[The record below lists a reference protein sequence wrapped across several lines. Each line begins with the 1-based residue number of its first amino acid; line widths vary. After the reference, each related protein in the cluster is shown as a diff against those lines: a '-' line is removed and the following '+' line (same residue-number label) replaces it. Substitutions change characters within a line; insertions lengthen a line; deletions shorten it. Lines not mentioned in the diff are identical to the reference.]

1 MNRCPSLSVL
11 SSFQRWFDSSR
22 FRRFRLPK
30 NTLYLST
37 KMQRN
42 HRGTFLL
49 WTIFIKFRP
58 STVHMWLI
66 NSRDLRLHLH
76 KSNDPLFIKRIVGFR
91 AGSEK
96 AVCYYQ
102 FYVKMWQLFSF
113 LWNVSLLALI
123 AKWKITHKM
132 ISFNDLKK
140 FPMEKYINGKP
151 NIKENQ
157 FHTAFPKLCVYH
169 LWPMTI

>member
-1 MNRCPSLSVL
+1 MI
-11 SSFQRWFDSSR
+11 
-22 FRRFRLPK
+22 
-30 NTLYLST
+30 
-37 KMQRN
+37 
-42 HRGTFLL
+42 HLL
-49 WTIFIKFRP
+49 
-58 STVHMWLI
+58 
-66 NSRDLRLHLH
+66 
-76 KSNDPLFIKRIVGFR
+76 IKRIVGFR

-169 LWPMTI
+169 QWPKVQIRVQIEFLTLMRNVLSDLTFKGERKTDLDLANIVRKWLRQHDLIWDQAAGEKSSQN